1 MNTLLLRLLSSALLA
16 ITLAGCAGGPGP
28 ASDFDF
34 GGVTTYAW
42 KEPASF
48 GRGATDGEQGELA
61 DFERRVQRMLERR
74 GIELVAK
81 DRAQI
86 LLSGQILI
94 DERTHEL
101 DPNYS
106 VYSAER
112 FEVAILSLEVYDRK
126 NRKLVWTDDEESRL
140 RTTGRRFGRRLVEE
154 FSATDEVRRWRIYD
168 MVDALLARLPE

>member
-74 GIELVAK
+74 GFALQAADGVWLGGAHALFVLAGVQLGYLGWWPAICALAAPLPLWLLRGVA
-81 DRAQI
+81 
-86 LLSGQILI
+86 
-94 DERTHEL
+94 
-101 DPNYS
+101 
-106 VYSAER
+106 AER
-112 FEVAILSLEVYDRK
+112 PWRWL
-126 NRKLVWTDDEESRL
+126 LV
-140 RTTGRRFGRRLVEE
+140 
-154 FSATDEVRRWRIYD
+154 SAPAPL
-168 MVDALLARLPE
+168 ALMGLAMWLAAPEPNPYGY